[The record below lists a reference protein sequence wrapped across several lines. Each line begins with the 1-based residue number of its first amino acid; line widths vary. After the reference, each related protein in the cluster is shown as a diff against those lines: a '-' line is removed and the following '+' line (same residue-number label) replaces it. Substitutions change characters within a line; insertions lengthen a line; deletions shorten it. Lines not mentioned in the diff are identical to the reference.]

1 MGKICPFPSACCWP
15 QGTLRPCSGN
25 RKRRRQRPWHRP
37 WPWQTGCAQA
47 GNRLRRGGGHL
58 RAVVLG
64 SKSICAGYES
74 QHQKRKKKSFGHLG
88 LRWKDVS
95 ARRAALLYIMMQAG
109 SAETWGLQRRVKTYL
124 CSVTI
129 WCHSAGR
136 PARKELPQG
145 LLLREEGKEKAW
157 PKAGFAKMAKK

>member
-1 MGKICPFPSACCWP
+1 MLWQIAACA
-15 QGTLRPCSGN
+15 SV
-25 RKRRRQRPWHRP
+25 
-37 WPWQTGCAQA
+37 
-47 GNRLRRGGGHL
+47 GGHL
-58 RAVVLG
+58 GAVVLG
-64 SKSICAGYES
+64 SKSVWSAGYES
-74 QHQKRKKKSFGHLG
+74 QREEWKKKSFGHLG

-157 PKAGFAKMAKK
+157 PKTGFAKMAKK